1 MICTIGVDIGSALS
15 CLVLGETRVVRRV
28 LLGEAACSSCLDGN
42 NMRENNDTCMH
53 IGIVKL
59 LTWANAI
66 AELVLPVQS

>member
-1 MICTIGVDIGSALS
+1 MICTIGVDIRSALLS
-15 CLVLGETRVVRRV
+15 CLVLGEARIVR

-42 NMRENNDTCMH
+42 NMRENNDTCML